1 MIQRTMTNLRQEF
14 GNLTL
19 DESLVARE
27 KIAANLQRVL
37 NSIPRIIK
45 VYPQFYFI
53 TRRQHHD

>member
-1 MIQRTMTNLRQEF
+1 VIQRTMTNLRQEF

-19 DESLVARE
+19 DEGLVARE

-45 VYPQFYFI
+45 VYPQLYFI
-53 TRRQHHD
+53 KRRQHHD

>member
-1 MIQRTMTNLRQEF
+1 MTNLRQEF

-19 DESLVARE
+19 DEGLVARE

-45 VYPQFYFI
+45 VYPQLYFI
-53 TRRQHHD
+53 KRRQHHD